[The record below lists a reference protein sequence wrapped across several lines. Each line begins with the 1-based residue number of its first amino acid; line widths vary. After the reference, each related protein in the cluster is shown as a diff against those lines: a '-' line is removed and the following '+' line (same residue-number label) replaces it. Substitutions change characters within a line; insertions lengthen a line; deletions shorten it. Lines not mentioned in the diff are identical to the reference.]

1 MTGNSARVWIPV
13 AGSFGVYLIPLA
25 GPHAIWLLG
34 ESLMQG
40 LMRNRNVSWFVT
52 EVALA
57 LVAQI
62 GVGALLAWSIRGSRL
77 RLLAWFA
84 AIPVLVAGINVA
96 VLVAIPSHFLIEP
109 DTAPEVSGWEEHCF
123 VRDAGLM
130 PIRTTAAQPP
140 AGASVWWMQRPPDG
154 RYALLRLPDCVLTD
168 AVLPTPTVQP
178 GGRVDFMFGL
188 QFTAPGGAATAER
201 YVPATSERSWWLLAS
216 PSAALVPIEPPDF
229 VDGAPI
235 LSDAADAVAW
245 IQRGEGSAPQPQR
258 VVLRRLDASSGGDR
272 IVELEPSGRASYTLL
287 GVDTVTSEVL
297 LWRND
302 RPVLVRFDGESRDAG
317 FTPDVIRAQASTYLR
332 ARDGWV
338 AWDAYKEED
347 PYQLAWSFPAGSGT
361 HRTNRGRS
369 ITAAAVDPTGSFVA
383 ISETTTLS
391 IGDARDVVYVLR
403 TRDGADVFRVY
414 LPRYSRSHVVFFE
427 GGLFAYSDP
436 TGTHVL
442 KIAN

>member
-40 LMRNRNVSWFVT
+40 LMRNRNVWWFVT

-216 PSAALVPIEPPDF
+216 PSAALVPIEPPDL

-235 LSDAADAVAW
+235 LSRRSRRRGVDPAGRGQRSSATAGRPAAARRLVRRGPYRRTGAVW
-245 IQRGEGSAPQPQR
+245 PC
-258 VVLRRLDASSGGDR
+258 VVHAAGRRYGDERDTPLEKRPAGARPLRRREPRREASPR
-272 IVELEPSGRASYTLL
+272 
-287 GVDTVTSEVL
+287 TSSA
-297 LWRND
+297 RRR
-302 RPVLVRFDGESRDAG
+302 RPISVREMDG
-317 FTPDVIRAQASTYLR
+317 
-332 ARDGWV
+332 V
-338 AWDAYKEED
+338 AWDAYKEQD
-347 PYQLAWSFPAGSGT
+347 PYQLAWSFPAGFGT
-361 HRTNRGRS
+361 HRTR
-369 ITAAAVDPTGSFVA
+369 TEDAASPPP
-383 ISETTTLS
+383 LS
-391 IGDARDVVYVLR
+391 IRRARL
-403 TRDGADVFRVY
+403 
-414 LPRYSRSHVVFFE
+414 SRS
-427 GGLFAYSDP
+427 ARRRR
-436 TGTHVL
+436 
-442 KIAN
+442 